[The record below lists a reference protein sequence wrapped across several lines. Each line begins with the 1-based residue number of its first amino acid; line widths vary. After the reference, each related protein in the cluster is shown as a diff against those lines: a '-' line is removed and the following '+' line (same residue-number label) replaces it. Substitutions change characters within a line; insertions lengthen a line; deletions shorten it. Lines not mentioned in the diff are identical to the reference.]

1 MAAVMNADAVDAA
14 SLHGKLLLID
24 AEQASA
30 RIVAGL
36 LAQHRGVSLVHATGG
51 LAGVALALSERPD
64 FVILDMRLPDIGGV
78 EVVRRLNGEIA
89 QRGLRV
95 AILTSE
101 QASIETVKA
110 MSLGVFEYWPRPLE
124 PRLLEAGVRRAL
136 TGRRPDPAR
145 CLPLQRRAE
154 RALSDELAL
163 SIQPSSGPPARR
175 SPGPLILG
183 RRPA

>member
-36 LAQHRGVSLVHATGG
+36 LAQHGGVSLVHATDG

-89 QRGLRV
+89 QRG
-95 AILTSE
+95 SSS
-101 QASIETVKA
+101 ASGSA
-110 MSLGVFEYWPRPLE
+110 
-124 PRLLEAGVRRAL
+124 AGGRARRRA
-136 TGRRPDPAR
+136 
-145 CLPLQRRAE
+145 
-154 RALSDELAL
+154 
-163 SIQPSSGPPARR
+163 
-175 SPGPLILG
+175 PG
-183 RRPA
+183 RPAPLFG